1 MRAGKNFSSNS
12 SKARRT
18 SATRPP
24 SSNASS
30 VAVGLY
36 GFSYPK
42 AEILLRQ
49 RQVFAAHCAISGV
62 GSASHRLERKLR
74 KASHSHCPADR
85 QKAYGNLDYNYD
97 KQHGFADS
105 AVADP

>member
-1 MRAGKNFSSNS
+1 MRMRAGKNFSSNS

-30 VAVGLY
+30 VAVGLS
-36 GFSYPK
+36 GISHPK

-49 RQVFAAHCAISGV
+49 RQVFAAHCEISGV

-74 KASHSHCPADR
+74 KASHSHR
-85 QKAYGNLDYNYD
+85 HKAYGNLDYNYD

>member
-1 MRAGKNFSSNS
+1 MRMRAGKNFSSNS

-30 VAVGLY
+30 VAVGLS
-36 GFSYPK
+36 GISYPK

-62 GSASHRLERKLR
+62 SSASHRLERKLR
-74 KASHSHCPADR
+74 KASHSHR
-85 QKAYGNLDYNYD
+85 HKAYGNLDYNYD

>member
-1 MRAGKNFSSNS
+1 
-12 SKARRT
+12 
-18 SATRPP
+18 
-24 SSNASS
+24 
-30 VAVGLY
+30 
-36 GFSYPK
+36 
-42 AEILLRQ
+42 
-49 RQVFAAHCAISGV
+49 
-62 GSASHRLERKLR
+62 LR